1 MYVWSLPIQQF
12 ALFRKRWHRRVSL
25 TVGGVC
31 LFPAG
36 SQWLRL
42 YGPCVPGWAPTL
54 QWIFHKANTKIRVGG
69 TQNWTQISCANDHDG
84 WLYYG
89 RILKLTVLTFVG
101 VWTQYCWVGQ
111 WLFIVKQT
119 YSLKA
124 NVLHILYDIIMET
137 AWCGSKNLHR
147 ELSLWIYILL
157 FPLSII
163 NSRS

>member
-89 RILKLTVLTFVG
+89 RILKLTAGCFN
-101 VWTQYCWVGQ
+101 
-111 WLFIVKQT
+111 F
-119 YSLKA
+119 
-124 NVLHILYDIIMET
+124 
-137 AWCGSKNLHR
+137 CGRVNA
-147 ELSLWIYILL
+147 ILL
-157 FPLSII
+157 GGTVVIYCKTNIQFKGQCASHPLWYNYGDSMVWQ
-163 NSRS
+163 